1 MYGHGTVIFI
11 NEIAFSRAVYDT
23 LILSIVI
30 IILLRHDDQFF
41 LPPYTKIIKNI
52 SKNNINKINMFIILG
67 SNTYKRCKY

>member
-30 IILLRHDDQFF
+30 IMLLRHVDQFF
-41 LPPYTKIIKNI
+41 FA
-52 SKNNINKINMFIILG
+52 SVHKNNK
-67 SNTYKRCKY
+67 KY